1 MPVIGSRL
9 RELRQSRGI
18 PLESIYE
25 RTRIPIETLRLL
37 EDNQF
42 SALPKVYV
50 QSFLKSYCR
59 ELGIREP
66 ALTTLVQHFDRDDVV
81 NSYFTPPAKTTADIR
96 QEGLPPPSIPD
107 DPQDP
112 SFSGLPTEG
121 ETIQAG
127 SAEKWFHKYK
137 WVIAASFAALVG
149 LFFIIDVF
157 LGDDLKTEP
166 PVAALDF
173 NQVVRS
179 VEQTTVPADSASVK
193 TGMKVIP
200 AQKPPDTLPKPVIR
214 PVPVS
219 RLIHPDS
226 LLAVPLRIVSG
237 QDSTWIALLVDGQK
251 AVAWTMPPNQSI
263 TRTGKQFSLT
273 LGRVQH
279 TKVYLNGVQLTLPVA
294 EGSLMNWVINGPMK
308 KAQ

>member
-1 MPVIGSRL
+1 MAVIGSRL

-25 RTRIPIETLRLL
+25 RTRIPLETLRLL

-66 ALTTLVQHFDRDDVV
+66 ALTTLVQHYDRDDVV
-81 NSYFTPPAKTTADIR
+81 NSYFNPQTVTDVRETHPETQPV
-96 QEGLPPPSIPD
+96 PVPD
-107 DPQDP
+107 DRETPFRSD
-112 SFSGLPTEG
+112 LPTEG

-157 LGDDLKTEP
+157 LGDDLKPEP

-173 NQVVRS
+173 NQVVRA
-179 VEQTTVPADSASVK
+179 VEQTPVTADSVVPRPVSAIRTSQKPAD
-193 TGMKVIP
+193 
-200 AQKPPDTLPKPVIR
+200 TLAKPVNR
-214 PVPVS
+214 PLPAVRPIS
-219 RLIHPDS
+219 MDS
-226 LLAVPLRIVSG
+226 LVSVPLRIVSG
-237 QDSTWIALLVDGQK
+237 QDSTWIALTVDGQK
-251 AVAWTMPPNQSI
+251 AVAWTMPPNQTL
-263 TRTGKQFSLT
+263 TRTGRQFSLT

-279 TKVYLNGVQLTLPVA
+279 TKVFLNGAQLTLPVT
-294 EGSLMNWVINGPMK
+294 EGSMMNWVINGPVK